1 MSNLANEPN
10 VPNGPN
16 VPSTE
21 VGSPDVV
28 LPAAADVVALRREAL
43 LPAERRRGM
52 GSVTMACTMAG
63 LASGL
68 ALATTLMAM
77 QVAENINTQRCP
89 GAAMRTSMRDVQQND
104 GHGYL
109 GVRYTTSAQ
118 GAVVDHV
125 FRNTPADDMGLRPG
139 DLVESVNGYSLNH
152 GAAHNLARLV
162 WSQPAGAELQLV
174 VIRDGAR
181 FVSHPLLEEWP
192 TEVPQ
197 PRMSAR

>member
-10 VPNGPN
+10 VPPDQI
-16 VPSTE
+16 
-21 VGSPDVV
+21 GSSDVV
-28 LPAAADVVALRREAL
+28 LPAAAEVVALRREAL

-77 QVAENINTQRCP
+77 QVAENINTQHCS
-89 GAAMRTSMRDVQQND
+89 GTAMRDVQQND

-109 GVRYTTSAQ
+109 GVRYATTEQ
-118 GAVVDHV
+118 GAVVEHV

-152 GAAHNLARLV
+152 GAARNLARLV
-162 WSQPAGAELQLV
+162 WSQPAGSELQLV
-174 VIRDGAR
+174 VLRDGAR
-181 FVSHPLLEEWP
+181 FVSHPLLAEWP
-192 TEVPQ
+192 TETPQ
-197 PRMSAR
+197 PMMSAR

>member
-1 MSNLANEPN
+1 MSNLETEPN
-10 VPNGPN
+10 VPGT
-16 VPSTE
+16 PS
-21 VGSPDVV
+21 DVV
-28 LPAAADVVALRREAL
+28 LPTAADVVSLRREAL

-89 GAAMRTSMRDVQQND
+89 GAAMQQND

-109 GVRYTTSAQ
+109 GVRYATTEQ
-118 GAVVDHV
+118 GAVVEHV

-139 DLVESVNGYSLNH
+139 DVVESVNGYNLTF
-152 GAAHNLARLV
+152 GAARNLARLV
-162 WSQPAGAELQLV
+162 WSQPAGAELQLIV
-174 VIRDGAR
+174 VRDGAR
-181 FVSHPLLEEWP
+181 FVSHPLLAEWP
-192 TEVPQ
+192 NATPH
-197 PRMSAR
+197 PSMSAR